1 MKMTPHIMI
10 SLAAVGLTLLLTVG
24 TILSSSPSIEIP
36 LTDLKVAPKKSD
48 LEIIHAD
55 VVIKPLVALYGGQP
69 QANPF
74 TLKASGPPPSRLPPP
89 PPPSLELPLPPILP
103 LPEK

>member
-1 MKMTPHIMI
+1 MKMTPHLMI
-10 SLAAVGLTLLLTVG
+10 SLAAVALTFLLTIG
-24 TILSSSPSIEIP
+24 TILSSSSAIDVPRDVV
-36 LTDLKVAPKKSD
+36 LVAAKKGDTD
-48 LEIIHAD
+48 IIQPD
-55 VVIKPLVALYGGQP
+55 VVIRPLVAEFGGQP

-74 TLKASGPPPSRLPPP
+74 TGRASGPPPSRLPPP